1 MRTNSRRNFLR
12 AALVGASAM
21 AAPVPLAGV
30 ARAEADSAGAAAKP
44 SGEAPGGPGTSAAF
58 APADKTGF
66 GTSRT
71 KESPVW
77 FTLQGGRMS
86 ETY

>member
-30 ARAEADSAGAAAKP
+30 ARAEGGSVPVPAKA
-44 SGEAPGGPGTSAAF
+44 SGEAPGGPGRDAGF

-71 KESPVW
+71 EESPVW
-77 FTLQGGRMS
+77 FTLQGGG
-86 ETY
+86 